1 MVWNGDGMKTWEYIT
16 RRLILLIPVLI
27 GVTILTF
34 VVSHVIPA
42 DPAMHFAG
50 GPKAQPETIE
60 RIREELHLNE
70 PVLVQY
76 FYYLND
82 LVHFDLG
89 KSYLESRPVTDSLA
103 QYFPATLELTI
114 FAMLISIPL
123 GIVGGI
129 ISAVRR
135 NKLSDH
141 ITRFIAIVGYSLP
154 IFWLALMFQYAFA
167 YQIPILPL
175 EGRLSIGVSAPP
187 PVTGLF
193 VVDSLLAGDL
203 EACGSSLYHL
213 LMPAFTLGFA
223 TLALILRMTR
233 SSMLEVM
240 GADYIR
246 TARAKGLSE
255 RTVIFKHALRNA
267 LIPTV
272 TVSGLSFGALLGGAV
287 LTETIFN
294 WPGMG
299 RFAASAVIGLD
310 FNSVMG
316 FTLVVAITYVLANL
330 IVDLLYA
337 VIDPRV
343 KLGGA

>member
-1 MVWNGDGMKTWEYIT
+1 MKAWEYIA

-27 GVTILTF
+27 GVTIITF

-50 GPKAQPETIE
+50 GPKAQPETIQ
-60 RIREELHLNE
+60 RITEELHLNE
-70 PVLVQY
+70 PILMQY

-82 LVHFDLG
+82 LIHFDLG
-89 KSYLESRPVTDSLA
+89 KSYLESRPVTTSLA

-123 GIVGGI
+123 GLIGGI
-129 ISAVRR
+129 ISAVKR
-135 NKLSDH
+135 NKLADH

-167 YQIPILPL
+167 YQMPIFPL
-175 EGRLSIGVSAPP
+175 EGRLSIGVAAPP
-187 PVTGLF
+187 PITGLF

-203 EACGSSLYHL
+203 EACSSSLHHL
-213 LMPAFTLGFA
+213 IMPAFTLGFA

-233 SSMLEVM
+233 SSMLEAM

-246 TARAKGLSE
+246 TARAKGVSE

-316 FTLVVAITYVLANL
+316 FTLVVAITYVIANL

-343 KLGGA
+343 KLGGR

>member
-1 MVWNGDGMKTWEYIT
+1 
-16 RRLILLIPVLI
+16 
-27 GVTILTF
+27 
-34 VVSHVIPA
+34 
-42 DPAMHFAG
+42 
-50 GPKAQPETIE
+50 
-60 RIREELHLNE
+60 
-70 PVLVQY
+70 
-76 FYYLND
+76 
-82 LVHFDLG
+82 
-89 KSYLESRPVTDSLA
+89 
-103 QYFPATLELTI
+103 
-114 FAMLISIPL
+114 
-123 GIVGGI
+123 
-129 ISAVRR
+129 
-135 NKLSDH
+135 
-141 ITRFIAIVGYSLP
+141 
-154 IFWLALMFQYAFA
+154 
-167 YQIPILPL
+167 
-175 EGRLSIGVSAPP
+175 
-187 PVTGLF
+187 
-193 VVDSLLAGDL
+193 
-203 EACGSSLYHL
+203 
-213 LMPAFTLGFA
+213 
-223 TLALILRMTR
+223 
-233 SSMLEVM
+233 MLEVM

-343 KLGGA
+343 RLGGA

>member
-1 MVWNGDGMKTWEYIT
+1 MKTWEYIT

-27 GVTILTF
+27 GVTIITF

-70 PVLVQY
+70 PLWAQY

-82 LVHFDLG
+82 IIHFDLG

-123 GIVGGI
+123 GMVGGI
-129 ISAVRR
+129 ISAVKR

-187 PVTGLF
+187 PITGLF
-193 VVDSLLAGDL
+193 IVDSLLAGDL
-203 EACGSSLYHL
+203 EACGSALYHL

-255 RTVIFKHALRNA
+255 RTVILKHALRNA

-343 KLGGA
+343 KLGGV